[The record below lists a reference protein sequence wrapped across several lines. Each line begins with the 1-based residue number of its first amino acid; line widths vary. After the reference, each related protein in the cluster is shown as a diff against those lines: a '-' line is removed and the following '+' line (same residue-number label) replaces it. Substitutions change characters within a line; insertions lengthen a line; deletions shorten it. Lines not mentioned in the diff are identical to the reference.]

1 MRWLRFAIL
10 ILIATIIQA
19 ELIKII
25 AISNIKPDLLLILLV
40 FFAVYSTTTE
50 AIIISFI
57 IGIASDLI
65 GQAMGP
71 GMISLGLFGTLLAYL
86 HRVIAIRKK
95 PYQAAAIFITCLL
108 TGILTHLLKL
118 MVIDSPSQQQFLS
131 TLFKSSLY
139 SSIIGPFFFLPCAWV
154 MRIKTNRFNNR

>member
-19 ELIKII
+19 ELIKMI
-25 AISNIKPDLLLILLV
+25 AISNIKPDLLIILLV
-40 FFAVYSTTTE
+40 FFAIYSTTTE

-65 GQAMGP
+65 GPAMGP

-108 TGILTHLLKL
+108 AGILTYLLKL
-118 MVIDSPSQQQFLS
+118 MITNSTSQQEFFS
-131 TLFKSSLY
+131 ALFKTSLY
-139 SSIIGPFFFLPCAWV
+139 SALVGPFFFLPCAWV